1 MSISARFFRSF
12 VMSFLLG
19 FCTVAVT
26 AQDENSA
33 PPNVAPQGTV
43 ALIQVVDRLDTH
55 TARRGDHF
63 LARLAEP
70 VETPSGLTLAAG
82 SKIRGH
88 ISAVEPG
95 LRRRLL
101 LSFDEIDTGRGWE
114 PFFATVVG
122 VPGEH
127 GMSQVGQEGEIGS
140 KGMTKEEI
148 AEAIVVGAGEGAREG
163 MHNGGKRGAV
173 QGAGNGAADG
183 ALTALENSHDLVLEK
198 GTALEVRLDRNLVVP
213 GR

>member
-1 MSISARFFRSF
+1 MSISARFCRSF
-12 VMSFLLG
+12 VMSLL
-19 FCTVAVT
+19 FACFTVALI
-26 AQDENSA
+26 AQDENA
-33 PPNVAPQGTV
+33 VPPNVAPQGTV
-43 ALIQVVDRLDTH
+43 ALIQVTDRLDTH

-63 LARLAEP
+63 QARLAEP
-70 VETPSGLTLAAG
+70 VVTPSGLTIPAG

-101 LSFDEIDTGRGWE
+101 LSFDQIDSGRGWE

-127 GMSQVGQEGEIGS
+127 GISQVGQEGEIGS

-148 AEAIVVGAGEGAREG
+148 AEAIVVGAGEGAKEG

-173 QGAGNGAADG
+173 AGAGNGAADG
-183 ALTALENSHDLVLEK
+183 ALTALETSHELVLEK

>member
-1 MSISARFFRSF
+1 MSISARFFRSL
-12 VMSFLLG
+12 VMSLSLG
-19 FCTVAVT
+19 FSTHALV
-26 AQDENSA
+26 AQDENA
-33 PPNVAPQGTV
+33 VPPNVAPQGTV
-43 ALIQVVDRLDTH
+43 ALIQVADRLDTH

-63 LARLAEP
+63 QARLAEP
-70 VETPSGLTLAAG
+70 VVTPSGLTLVAG

-101 LSFDEIDTGRGWE
+101 LSFDEIDTARGWE

-198 GTALEVRLDRNLVVP
+198 GTALEVRLDRDLVVP